1 MAGVHLYNGS
11 FGLLQVGIPPETI
24 KTYMS
29 KVPNFVV
36 ACAVVHPPCSGAVT
50 HKACS
55 SLSARGSVVQGQP
68 VPHIYVLPPR
78 LFVGAVNFG
87 EVEFPIYFNFF
98 IKKAFQNPDLRGAFC
113 ITCVCGD
120 ACAVLLLQ

>member
-36 ACAVVHPPCSGAVT
+36 ARAVVHPPCWSGYT
-50 HKACS
+50 
-55 SLSARGSVVQGQP
+55 
-68 VPHIYVLPPR
+68 
-78 LFVGAVNFG
+78 
-87 EVEFPIYFNFF
+87 
-98 IKKAFQNPDLRGAFC
+98 
-113 ITCVCGD
+113 
-120 ACAVLLLQ
+120 